1 MKIKTAAV
9 ILLSAAIM
17 SACGKPQPKTVSE
30 FTAESRPSAHFIMEA
45 YNEVDD
51 YANSKFTV
59 FSSISS
65 EYGVEYKT
73 LGSDEYAEENVTVNE
88 DMSGYT
94 YFFISRI
101 DAVTGV
107 NDYAGYCRAAEY
119 IFDMLED
126 SDEAIPAVD
135 TENRIIKVNWE
146 ADSFETVYVSIT
158 GGGKTITVQ
167 ENISC

>member
-1 MKIKTAAV
+1 MKIKTAV
-9 ILLSAAIM
+9 IILLSVAIM
-17 SACGKPQPKTVSE
+17 SACEKPQPKTVSE
-30 FTAESRPSAHFIMEA
+30 FVSGRPSAQFRMDA

-59 FSSISS
+59 FSGRAS

-73 LGSDEYAEENVTVNE
+73 LSSDEYDEENVTVNE

-94 YFFISRI
+94 YFFISRT

-107 NDYAGYCRAAEY
+107 NDYAGYLKAAEY

-126 SDEAIPAVD
+126 GKISIPASD
-135 TENRIIKVNWE
+135 TESRIIKVNWE

-158 GGGKTITVQ
+158 GGGETITVQ
-167 ENISC
+167 ENISY

>member
-1 MKIKTAAV
+1 MKLKITAI
-9 ILLSAAIM
+9 ILLLAAIM
-17 SACGKPQPKTVSE
+17 SACGKPQPKTVSD
-30 FTAESRPSAHFIMEA
+30 FVTSGGPSSGFILNA

-51 YANSKFTV
+51 YGNSKFTV
-59 FSSISS
+59 FSRSAS
-65 EYGVEYKT
+65 EYGIEYKT
-73 LGSDEYAEENVTVNE
+73 LGSDEYDEENVTINK

-119 IFDMLED
+119 IFDMLD
-126 SDEAIPAVD
+126 DNDEAIPAAD
-135 TENRIIKVNWE
+135 AESCIIEVNWE
-146 ADSFETVYVSIT
+146 ADSFETVYVSINS
-158 GGGKTITVQ
+158 GSETITVQ